1 MLSALRKI
9 SETSKSPRRAVSVS
23 NEPVEGN
30 DLFEALVCEFHWTAL
45 QIGAIT
51 CCMNASLASGRTWML
66 RSCINLVPVES
77 VVVKQALRS
86 WQDLELPREL
96 AAAIGRIYFDL
107 SDAKRLALPLID
119 SAGVFVGPQIP
130 LAKLEQITA
139 VWRKL
144 AEDCNGAVQDL
155 EPETRWRLSGLYT
168 SNALAL
174 GKFMKE
180 AMTGKRSC
188 VNQFGEV
195 SLPVLPQRR
204 RTRRFTFL
212 QPCKVTFQGSTSIA
226 SAREI
231 SKNGIGLNCE
241 RGFKLR
247 DPLLLELRSGRQI
260 KGIVVWSKAGKVGVQ
275 FDSPLADHDP
285 LIST

>member
-9 SETSKSPRRAVSVS
+9 SEASRSPRRPANFS

-30 DLFEALVCEFHWTAL
+30 ALFEGLVCEFHWTAL

-66 RSCINLVPVES
+66 RSCTNLVPVES
-77 VVVKQALRS
+77 AVVKLALRS
-86 WQDLELPREL
+86 WQDLALPREL
-96 AAAIGRIYFDL
+96 AAAIGGIYFDL
-107 SDAKRLALPLID
+107 ADAKRLALPLIN

-130 LAKLEQITA
+130 LGKLEQITA

-144 AEDCNGAVQDL
+144 SEDCHSAVQDL
-155 EPETRWRLSGLYT
+155 EPETRWRLNGLYT
-168 SNALAL
+168 ANTLVL

-180 AMTGKRSC
+180 AMGGKRSC

-195 SLPVLPQRR
+195 SLPLLPQRR
-204 RTRRFTFL
+204 RTRRFTLL
-212 QPCKVTFQGSTSIA
+212 QPCKVTCHGSTSIA
-226 SAREI
+226 FARDI

-247 DPLLLELRSGRQI
+247 DPLSLELRSGR
-260 KGIVVWSKAGKVGVQ
+260 KMTGIVVWCKDGKVGVQ
-275 FDSPLADHDP
+275 FDSTLADDDP
-285 LIST
+285 LISA

>member
-30 DLFEALVCEFHWTAL
+30 DLFEAFVCEFHWTAL

-155 EPETRWRLSGLYT
+155 EPETRWRLNGLYT
-168 SNALAL
+168 SNALVL

-204 RTRRFTFL
+204 RTRRFHVSAAVQSYIPRQHL
-212 QPCKVTFQGSTSIA
+212 NRVCARDFQEWHRPQLRARIQIEGSAIA
-226 SAREI
+226 GIEKRPPDEGYCRLVQSRE
-231 SKNGIGLNCE
+231 G
-241 RGFKLR
+241 R
-247 DPLLLELRSGRQI
+247 RSVR
-260 KGIVVWSKAGKVGVQ
+260 
-275 FDSPLADHDP
+275 
-285 LIST
+285 

>member
-30 DLFEALVCEFHWTAL
+30 DLFEAFVCEFHWTAL

-130 LAKLEQITA
+130 LATLEQITA

-155 EPETRWRLSGLYT
+155 EPETRWRLSGL
-168 SNALAL
+168 
-174 GKFMKE
+174 
-180 AMTGKRSC
+180 
-188 VNQFGEV
+188 
-195 SLPVLPQRR
+195 
-204 RTRRFTFL
+204 
-212 QPCKVTFQGSTSIA
+212 
-226 SAREI
+226 
-231 SKNGIGLNCE
+231 
-241 RGFKLR
+241 
-247 DPLLLELRSGRQI
+247 
-260 KGIVVWSKAGKVGVQ
+260 
-275 FDSPLADHDP
+275 
-285 LIST
+285 

>member
-1 MLSALRKI
+1 
-9 SETSKSPRRAVSVS
+9 
-23 NEPVEGN
+23 
-30 DLFEALVCEFHWTAL
+30 L

-247 DPLLLELRSGRQI
+247 DPLLLELRSGRQM
-260 KGIVVWSKAGKVGVQ
+260 KGIVVWCKAGKVGVQ